1 MFFLLKIISI
11 QSFFTLF
18 ITKDILYV
26 HVCYVYRECYSS
38 YAYAL
43 ASTGHSTVRLYFA
56 LHLLVLLICAEV
68 LNDR

>member
-1 MFFLLKIISI
+1 MISKLCTLL
-11 QSFFTLF
+11 
-18 ITKDILYV
+18 ILHIHVY
-26 HVCYVYRECYSS
+26 VCYAHRECYSS

-43 ASTGHSTVRLYFA
+43 ASAGHSTVRLYFA